1 MNEQIEKVAE
11 IIYTTRFDSYVEA
24 EGIAKLILSAL
35 EPPKLT
41 RISDEEIEKATQKGL
56 LEYTRLMQRE
66 PLYGETEQGRRRW
79 SCKSVAQEQLAHNNK
94 QQEEWYGSKQDTKNT

>member
-1 MNEQIEKVAE
+1 MNEQIEKVAVFIE
-11 IIYTTRFDSYVEA
+11 KHVFGNKDEH
-24 EGIAKLILSAL
+24 IATARQILSAL

-79 SCKSVAQEQLAHNNK
+79 SCKSVAQEQLAHNIK